1 MAERRSTRR
10 SVVHEEWDDANDPDD
25 DAAMTEDDI
34 AFCTSTMARF
44 DKGKDNR
51 SMAEH
56 FLDTVNDAAYE
67 NIPAASRVDINA
79 INGKLRNRQYG
90 SFNDFRRDIQAIV
103 NNCKNVN
110 STTNEQQQA
119 RAEDLKLDF
128 TVQFARRKARSAA
141 SQKAHPPPAPPATIT
156 NSTAAPS
163 APPPTGSSQTVPP
176 VVAPGQTAPPGPVV
190 NPPPRTFTCAV
201 RTPTPGTSHM
211 TYNSFQ
217 GKINQD
223 QTRIIPGAHSL
234 GAGLQNDS
242 PVIQHSH
249 ESALQ
254 NASLGKRKGS
264 PLHDGSRPKQ
274 ARQEPKEAIH
284 GNLRKAFAG
293 LLRTES
299 RLIHSGKSTFELSE
313 DAQFYVDY
321 LAKLDTEE
329 REVKQDLDL
338 DEIREDYADNFV
350 AHCLDFVHESIND
363 LMTKEGQ
370 EARRVPTHTSM
381 EDVHHGSPPE
391 ADVKKESRR

>member
-1 MAERRSTRR
+1 MAERRSVSLLKVVFHHGPLLIRLSQTRR

-25 DAAMTEDDI
+25 DSAMTEDDI

-56 FLDTVNDAAYE
+56 FLDTIHDAAYE

-119 RAEDLKLDF
+119 RAEDLKLYF

-141 SQKAHPPPAPPATIT
+141 YQKAHPRLSSPATTTNPTSAPP
-156 NSTAAPS
+156 P
-163 APPPTGSSQTVPP
+163 PPPTGSSQVVPP
-176 VVAPGQTAPPGPVV
+176 VVAPGQTAPPGLVF

-201 RTPTPGTSHM
+201 RTPTPGPSHM
-211 TYNSFQ
+211 TYNSFH

-223 QTRIIPGAHSL
+223 QTRNT
-234 GAGLQNDS
+234 AGGQSFGVAPQNTGLESDD
-242 PVIQHSH
+242 PVFQHSQKAPGH
-249 ESALQ
+249 DSALQ
-254 NASLGKRKGS
+254 DARLGKRKGS

-284 GNLRKAFAG
+284 G
-293 LLRTES
+293 
-299 RLIHSGKSTFELSE
+299 
-313 DAQFYVDY
+313 
-321 LAKLDTEE
+321 
-329 REVKQDLDL
+329 
-338 DEIREDYADNFV
+338 
-350 AHCLDFVHESIND
+350 
-363 LMTKEGQ
+363 
-370 EARRVPTHTSM
+370 
-381 EDVHHGSPPE
+381 
-391 ADVKKESRR
+391 